1 MKCAEPVLAQHIF
14 IMSERRLLTHDL
26 SVCYGEV
33 SPILTQPHVGKT
45 WLLVSL

>member
-1 MKCAEPVLAQHIF
+1 MKCAESIQAQHIF

-33 SPILTQPHVGKT
+33 SPILTYCCPIK
-45 WLLVSL
+45 LK